1 VPTAARDPR
10 SYNGGIT
17 ASTGLPMQLADFT
30 DFLAAARNQPDA
42 QRLLFVFA
50 VAELPQTHTPG
61 QARRYR
67 EGRGGALAP
76 VMCVDKGLDELD
88 TFAALAEESRATG
101 QPWDI
106 VFVAALADTDGAPP
120 PAAGIDRAFRMM
132 VDAVHRGAV
141 ERFLAFDLRGEVM
154 RFA

>member
-1 VPTAARDPR
+1 
-10 SYNGGIT
+10 
-17 ASTGLPMQLADFT
+17 MQLADFT

-76 VMCVDKGLDELD
+76 VMCVDKGLDDLD
-88 TFAALAEESRATG
+88 GFAALAEESRATG
-101 QPWDI
+101 QPWDM
-106 VFVAALADTDGAPP
+106 VFVAALAGEQQ
-120 PAAGIDRAFRMM
+120 AAGVDRGLKMM
-132 VDAVHRGAV
+132 IDAVHRGAI
-141 ERFLAFDLRGEVM
+141 ERFLAFDPDGHAV